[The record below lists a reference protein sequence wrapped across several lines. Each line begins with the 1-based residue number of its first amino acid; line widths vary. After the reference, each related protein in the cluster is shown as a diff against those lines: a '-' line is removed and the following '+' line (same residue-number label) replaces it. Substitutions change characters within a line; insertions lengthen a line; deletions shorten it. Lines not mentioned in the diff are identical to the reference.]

1 MWRRPNPYRVL
12 AHALDVGDRRLAE
25 LLALRLSGASRP
37 TARST
42 AAAQTAVERL
52 IALLPRTEAPG

>member
-25 LLALRLSGASRP
+25 LLALRLGGTGFDRTGS
-37 TARST
+37 TT
-42 AAAQTAVERL
+42 AAQAAVERL
-52 IALLPRTEAPG
+52 VALLPLTEAPG

>member
-25 LLALRLSGASRP
+25 LLVLRLAGSSRGS
-37 TARST
+37 ARSR
-42 AAAQTAVERL
+42 APAQAAVERL
-52 IALLPRTEAPG
+52 VALLLLPDAPG

>member
-25 LLALRLSGASRP
+25 LLALRLGGTSFDRTAST
-37 TARST
+37 TAPQ
-42 AAAQTAVERL
+42 AAVERL
-52 IALLPRTEAPG
+52 VALLALTEAPG